1 MRYKTVLSVIG
12 VNENREDLANAIAM
26 AQAVGAHLS
35 VLVIAMAA
43 PPPIGAYAE
52 AISPAWLEERQG
64 DIERL
69 EGQTHRAQDQLVASG
84 LSFDIQDL
92 YAEFAWADD
101 DIARRALYA
110 DVTLVGRGAL
120 SDSRLCRKIV
130 DGALFQAIA
139 PVLVNP
145 TERAF
150 DMRPQTVLVAWDS
163 RMEAARAVQQALPVL
178 RQARDVRVVLVDPVA
193 TQSSGGEDPGADIA
207 AYLAR
212 QGATV
217 TVEVMA
223 SGGRSVADV
232 LKQHAMDA
240 GAGLLV
246 MGAYSHSRLRERV
259 FGGVT
264 RSMLE
269 TSKVPLFLSH

>member
-1 MRYKTVLSVIG
+1 MRYKTILSVIG
-12 VNENREDLANAIAM
+12 VNDSREDLANAIVM
-26 AQAVGAHLS
+26 AQAIGAHLS
-35 VLVIAMAA
+35 VVVIAMAA

-64 DIERL
+64 DLAKL
-69 EGQTHRAQDQLVASG
+69 EGQTLRAKDQMVASG
-84 LSFDIQDL
+84 LSFDIQDV
-92 YAEFAWADD
+92 YSEFAWAAD

-110 DVTLVGRGAL
+110 DLTLVGRGAA
-120 SDSRLCRKIV
+120 SDERLCRKIV

-150 DMRPQTVLVAWDS
+150 DMSPETILVAWDS
-163 RMEAARAVQQALPVL
+163 RMEAARAVQQALPLL

-193 TQSSGGEDPGADIA
+193 TQKSSGEDPGADIA

-212 QGATV
+212 HGAAV
-217 TVEVMA
+217 TVDVMA
-223 SGGRSVADV
+223 SGGKTVADV
-232 LKQHAMDA
+232 LKQHATDV
-240 GAGLLV
+240 GAGLVV

-269 TSKVPLFLSH
+269 TTNVPLFLSH

>member
-1 MRYKTVLSVIG
+1 MRYKTILSVIG
-12 VNENREDLANAIAM
+12 VNDSREDLANAIVM
-26 AQAVGAHLS
+26 AQAIGAHLS
-35 VLVIAMAA
+35 VVVIAMAA

-64 DIERL
+64 DLAKL
-69 EGQTHRAQDQLVASG
+69 EGQTLRAKDQMVASG
-84 LSFDIQDL
+84 LSFDIQDV
-92 YAEFAWADD
+92 YSEFAWAAD

-110 DVTLVGRGAL
+110 DLTLVGRGAA
-120 SDSRLCRKIV
+120 SDERLCRKIV

-150 DMRPQTVLVAWDS
+150 DMSPETILVAWDS
-163 RMEAARAVQQALPVL
+163 RMEAARAVQQALPLL

-193 TQSSGGEDPGADIA
+193 TQKSSGEDPGADIA

-212 QGATV
+212 HGAAV
-217 TVEVMA
+217 TVDVMA
-223 SGGRSVADV
+223 SGGKTVADV
-232 LKQHAMDA
+232 LKQHAMDV
-240 GAGLLV
+240 GAGLVV

-269 TSKVPLFLSH
+269 TTNVPLFLSH